1 MDQQVDGD
9 GHPLHGSHTDE
20 LSVAEEGGGTVV
32 VGVKES
38 QWLLLEDQE
47 DGINELDVFVDVVEL
62 IEICVSSSPSN
73 GSRASQLT

>member
-9 GHPLHGSHTDE
+9 RHPLHRSHTDE
-20 LSVAEEGGGTVV
+20 LSVAEEGSGTVV

-47 DGINELDVFVDVVEL
+47 DGINELDVFVEVVEL
-62 IEICVSSSPSN
+62 VEIWVSFSPSN
-73 GSRASQLT
+73 GSSASQLT

>member
-1 MDQQVDGD
+1 MHG
-9 GHPLHGSHTDE
+9 GHADK

-32 VGVKES
+32 VGVKEG

-62 IEICVSSSPSN
+62 IEVVSFSSSN
-73 GSRASQLT
+73 GLSASQLT